1 MSALHTD
8 SSCSPHGAGRP
19 VAPVAGLRAL
29 IRNGE
34 ALVEHYDGRI
44 LGEDLSIAQRV
55 ELLSRRARVLARLN
69 AHRDQLSAALPPA
82 STSRA
87 TNIGDNSGPGT
98 YAPEPTTTAAR

>member
-1 MSALHTD
+1 MMTV
-8 SSCSPHGAGRP
+8 CQ
-19 VAPVAGLRAL
+19 LRAL
-29 IRNGE
+29 ICNGE

-44 LGEDLSIAQRV
+44 LGDDLSIAVRC
-55 ELLSRRARVLARLN
+55 ELLARRARVLTRLN

-82 STSRA
+82 CTSRA